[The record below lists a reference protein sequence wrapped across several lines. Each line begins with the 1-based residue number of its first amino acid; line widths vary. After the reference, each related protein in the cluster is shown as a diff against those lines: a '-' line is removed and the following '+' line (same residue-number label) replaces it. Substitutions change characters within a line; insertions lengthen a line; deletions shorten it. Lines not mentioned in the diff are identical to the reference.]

1 MVVCGVWDSGQG
13 LAALPGVWRL
23 RQAVMAARSVVVA
36 DPNGDPPTYWW
47 TTAPAGLATV
57 RQLRALGLRPN
68 GQGPA
73 AILLKPRSRVIAY
86 LYEVTRAAPKRTA
99 TVAQHR
105 AAMKALAAR
114 HICCEC
120 GLAAPYV
127 VPKSTGRRCLDCG
140 G

>member
-1 MVVCGVWDSGQG
+1 
-13 LAALPGVWRL
+13 
-23 RQAVMAARSVVVA
+23 MARPVVVA

-57 RQLRALGLRPN
+57 RQLREMGLRPN
-68 GQGPA
+68 GQPVA

-86 LYEVTRAAPKRTA
+86 LYAIEGAAKKRTA
-99 TVAQHR
+99 TIAQHR
-105 AAMKALAAR
+105 AAMFALAAR

-120 GLAAPYV
+120 ERAAPYV

-140 G
+140 